1 MLPSIART
9 SFHVQ
14 QLIISSW
21 QHNSL
26 NKEHMALSNSLHLH
40 VLFNGSTIPYSATS
54 SSWILCLLTA
64 NKILS
69 CNPGSGWFGLSTN
82 ANGPCLKFGLTLI
95 QFGLDQ
101 PSCYVHFRSPLFS
114 FIYNYFLLL
123 LKMKK
128 RKKKSNI
135 YNVKTS
141 ILRPL
146 NECHVFNFG
155 ARTLD
160 WAQLP
165 SHAEGSLS
173 NSIVY
178 ISHVTERKGVAS

>member
-1 MLPSIART
+1 
-9 SFHVQ
+9 
-14 QLIISSW
+14 
-21 QHNSL
+21 
-26 NKEHMALSNSLHLH
+26 
-40 VLFNGSTIPYSATS
+40 
-54 SSWILCLLTA
+54 
-64 NKILS
+64 
-69 CNPGSGWFGLSTN
+69 
-82 ANGPCLKFGLTLI
+82 
-95 QFGLDQ
+95 
-101 PSCYVHFRSPLFS
+101 
-114 FIYNYFLLL
+114 
-123 LKMKK
+123 MKK

-178 ISHVTERKGVAS
+178 ISHVTERKGVVGIIRIDSRLKTKRENKLKPEPD